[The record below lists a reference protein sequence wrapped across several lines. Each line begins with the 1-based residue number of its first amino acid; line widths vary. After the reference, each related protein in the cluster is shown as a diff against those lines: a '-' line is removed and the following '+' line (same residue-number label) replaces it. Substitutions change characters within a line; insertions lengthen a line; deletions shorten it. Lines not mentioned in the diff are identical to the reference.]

1 MADVTD
7 LEWLSSKFGMVVS
20 HIARQLNQYDDH
32 NYLSELTLKYLQMPW
47 EVFAPTLRSDI
58 RTQNKDFFQL
68 LQYAYFSIEDNVSRG
83 PQFIFLLNDTDEV
96 EMYASTVFSDDTL
109 LVTTRVSNFR
119 LENGDVVLKMLR
131 EQFKV
136 PTEILELDY
145 GKTMQLGLNALDEAG
160 KTYEGTKGFDVV
172 KVIPGRMFSYRRL
185 IENLFRTEP
194 KRLGKLLLDIDHG
207 F

>member
-1 MADVTD
+1 MID
-7 LEWLSSKFGMVVS
+7 
-20 HIARQLNQYDDH
+20 Y
-32 NYLSELTLKYLQMPW
+32 
-47 EVFAPTLRSDI
+47 
-58 RTQNKDFFQL
+58 
-68 LQYAYFSIEDNVSRG
+68 
-83 PQFIFLLNDTDEV
+83 TDEV